1 MPKELRLVMPC
12 DLPGRFPLA
21 PRGNLHLVVA
31 GVGIRLQVAD
41 VGDVHDVPD
50 PIAEQLKRASKH
62 ILEHI
67 RPQIADV
74 GHVIDR
80 RPAAI
85 HPNLH
90 RIGRS
95 EGFDPARAGIEKLQ
109 KHLCSPDPRT
119 LTPGGS
125 PSYGGSGELS

>member
-21 PRGNLHLVVA
+21 PCRNLHLVVA
-31 GVGIRLQVAD
+31 AVGIRLQVAD
-41 VGDVHDVPD
+41 IGDVHDVPD
-50 PIAEQLKRASKH
+50 PIAEQLERASKH

-67 RPQIADV
+67 GPQIADV

-85 HPNLH
+85 HPNLR
-90 RIGRS
+90 RIGGS
-95 EGFDPARAGIEKLQ
+95 KGFEPARAGIEELQ
-109 KHLCSPDPRT
+109 RHLCLSDPRT
-119 LTPGGS
+119 S
-125 PSYGGSGELS
+125 